1 MALPVFFPGFAMFAL
16 EKKGL
21 APKNGFLMLALQ
33 VSLII
38 AQLTAAVPLSMGAF
52 PQICTIDAQKLEPEF
67 HSITSES
74 TGKLIRE
81 FRYNKGL

>member
-21 APKNGFLMLALQ
+21 APKNGVLMLALQ

-38 AQLTAAVPLSMGAF
+38 A
-52 PQICTIDAQKLEPEF
+52 
-67 HSITSES
+67 
-74 TGKLIRE
+74 
-81 FRYNKGL
+81 